1 MDRRALILANPH
13 SRSAGAGV
21 DAAIEELRGGGI
33 DVLRPD
39 WHEGEDLAETIRR
52 HGDAVDRVVVVGGD
66 GSLNAAAPGL
76 IDTGLPLGILPG
88 GTANDLARTL
98 GLPVDMAEAA
108 RVIAA
113 GRTRVIDVGEVNGKP
128 FFNVASLGM
137 SASLADRLSRETKRR
152 WGRLAYALTATEV
165 LIGARPFSA
174 VIRADGG
181 EEIAVR
187 TLQIAVGNGRHYG
200 GGMVVAE
207 TAEIDDSRLDL
218 YSLEFEDVWKLPL
231 MALAFWEGRHGLMDE
246 VRTLSGEGF
255 EIRTRRPMPVNA
267 DGEIVTTTPAVFRVR
282 PGAVTVFVPEVSS
295 S

>member
-1 MDRRALILANPH
+1 MARRALILANPH
-13 SRSAGAGV
+13 SRSAGVGV

-39 WHEGEDLAETIRR
+39 WHEGENLAETIRR
-52 HGDAVDRVVVVGGD
+52 HADAVDRVVVAGGD

-98 GLPVDMAEAA
+98 GLPADMAGAA

-113 GRTRVIDVGEVNGKP
+113 GRTRAIDVGEVNGKP

-174 VIRADGG
+174 VIRADDG

-207 TAEIDDSRLDL
+207 TAEIDDRRLDL

-231 MALAFWEGRHGLMDE
+231 MALAFREGRHGLVDE
-246 VRTLSGEGF
+246 VRTLSGQGF